1 MEKTK
6 KVLWISRHTM
16 TPEQRA
22 ALGEDVEIVQID
34 RTLQSAYEVKEEVED
49 ADVVA
54 VVGPI
59 GLQKQFLDIAGDRP
73 VIIAKSDRE
82 VIPGKNKG
90 EESQVVFHFVK
101 WERLKKIVVE
111 MEDYI
116 PE

>member
-1 MEKTK
+1 MKKTK

-16 TPEQRA
+16 TPEQKD

-49 ADVVA
+49 ADVIA

-59 GLQKQFLDIAGDRP
+59 NLQKQFLDIAGDRP
-73 VIIAKSDRE
+73 VILAKSNRE
-82 VIPGKNKG
+82 VIPGKNG
-90 EESQVVFHFVK
+90 EDSQVVFHFVK